1 MASDER
7 DPQSGSVSSSESE
20 SRYSLE
26 RRKFLALLGAAGTYA
41 APVIA
46 GLVGTS
52 RSAEAQTSPSTA
64 TGTSTYYSSSSPGT
78 SSSSYYSSSSLS
90 SGASSSYYVP
100 QPVIIHASADAFLR
114 RESENTNEG
123 GNPLLRVGVG
133 PLTRAV
139 VLFDRTSVLNALPGA
154 TSVQLALRI
163 AFNGNNWGQQDNRT
177 VDVYPL
183 LEDFVEGNGRQ
194 SGMPGS
200 LAVRGTGAGV
210 TWMSPSDPN
219 VSDNTPHGATSRW
232 RGGNR
237 VGAKTASGVV
247 HLNQVVEVDVT
258 WDVKQD
264 ILAGYPVVGWVIKVT
279 DEGDEGDWD
288 AWDGDHR
295 HGRHHD
301 DDDRHDRGEDRGEH
315 RAAVPTGDDRG
326 YGGTVSYYSRE
337 GAGNVGNADY
347 GPRLIVNYV

>member
-7 DPQSGSVSSSESE
+7 DPQSGSVSSSESETE

-41 APVIA
+41 APVLA
-46 GLVGTS
+46 GLVGGN
-52 RSAEAQTSPSTA
+52 RSVLAQATSPS
-64 TGTSTYYSSSSPGT
+64 GTPITSSTSNF
-78 SSSSYYSSSSLS
+78 SSSYYSSG
-90 SGASSSYYVP
+90 SGPYVP
-100 QPVIIHASADAFLR
+100 QPVTIYATADAFLR

-123 GNPLLRVGVG
+123 WNPLLRVGVG

-139 VLFDRTSVLNALPGA
+139 VLFDRTSVANALAPGA
-154 TSVQLALRI
+154 TIQLALRI

-177 VDVYPL
+177 IDVYPL

-194 SGMPGS
+194 SGMPGYA
-200 LAVRGTGAGV
+200 AVRGTGAGV
-210 TWMSPSDPN
+210 TWMSPDDPN
-219 VSDNTPHGATSRW
+219 VSDNTPHGSTSRW
-232 RGGNR
+232 RGGNK

-247 HLNQVVEVDVT
+247 QLNQVVEQDVT
-258 WDVKQD
+258 WDVTQD

-288 AWDGDHR
+288 AFGGG
-295 HGRHHD
+295 HGHDRHD
-301 DDDRHDRGEDRGEH
+301 DDDDRRDRGDDRGEH

-326 YGGTVSYYSRE
+326 YGGTVSYYSIQ
-337 GAGNVGNADY
+337 GAGNVGNATY
-347 GPRLIVNYV
+347 GPRLIVTYV